1 MLCGKDARP
10 PGRGKHVSKDLEEEQ
25 VDPVQERWQQHPGGI
40 AMGPVESPAC
50 QGKKTEGKFRKERP
64 LGSTLRCAQRF
75 HYKTGS
81 AQMFLTISQRK

>member
-10 PGRGKHVSKDLEEEQ
+10 PGRGEARDRNLEEEQ
-25 VDPVQERWQQHPGGI
+25 VDPVQERWQHPGGS

-50 QGKKTEGKFRKERP
+50 QGKKTEGKFRRKA

-75 HYKTGS
+75 HHKTGS
-81 AQMFLTISQRK
+81 AQQFLTISQRK

>member
-10 PGRGKHVSKDLEEEQ
+10 PGRGKHMSKDLEEEQ

-50 QGKKTEGKFRKERP
+50 QGKNRESKIRKER
-64 LGSTLRCAQRF
+64 AW
-75 HYKTGS
+75 
-81 AQMFLTISQRK
+81 